1 MRAGIIT
8 GSGTETW
15 PGLDGPVTRTF
26 ATRYGQVVLTE
37 GKAGGAE
44 VLHLARHEAGHR
56 RLPGHV
62 NHRANLAALLDAGA
76 DCLISLTVCGAVDPG
91 VPPGTPGSTTC
102 TSPATASPTA
112 ACAPG
117 MTPPAPPGAVTGSSA
132 CRSASRSGPR
142 SSRPAGPP
150 ARPCWRAG
158 ATGTW
163 TGPGS
168 TAGPRSEE
176 RRVGKECRSR
186 WSPYH

>member
-91 VPPGTPGSTTC
+91 VPPGTVIVFDDLYFPGNRLPDASLC
-102 TSPATASPTA
+102 T
-112 ACAPG
+112 
-117 MTPPAPPGAVTGSSA
+117 
-132 CRSASRSGPR
+132 
-142 SSRPAGPP
+142 
-150 ARPCWRAG
+150 WH
-158 ATGTW
+158 
-163 TGPGS
+163 
-168 TAGPRSEE
+168 RSEE

-186 WSPYH
+186 GGPC

>member
-91 VPPGTPGSTTC
+91 
-102 TSPATASPTA
+102 
-112 ACAPG
+112 
-117 MTPPAPPGAVTGSSA
+117 APPGAVTGSSA

-158 ATGTW
+158 ATGMW

-168 TAGPRSEE
+168 TAGPRSP
-176 RRVGKECRSR
+176 RSPGAG
-186 WSPYH
+186 SPR